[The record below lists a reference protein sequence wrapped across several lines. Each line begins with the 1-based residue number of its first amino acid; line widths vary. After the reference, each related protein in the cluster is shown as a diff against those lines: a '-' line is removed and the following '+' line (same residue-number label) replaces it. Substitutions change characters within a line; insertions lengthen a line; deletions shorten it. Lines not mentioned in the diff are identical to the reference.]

1 MSKIYEIAVQ
11 REITPLYLDIKKAV
25 DKGRAVRVEV
35 KSLASK
41 TTAQLGWYWGI
52 VLPRVQQGL
61 QEQGNE
67 LSLAEVN
74 AFLNDKFFFTEKTVS
89 WKAGKNEF
97 VQVIR
102 TPRSKSGASKDE
114 MSAFLDKVIR
124 WAAQDLG
131 VFIPS
136 PDEEPPF

>member
-74 AFLNDKFFFTEKTVS
+74 AFLNDKFFFTEKTVC
-89 WKAGKNEF
+89 WKTGQNEF

>member
-1 MSKIYEIAVQ
+1 MSKVYEIAVQ
-11 REITPLYLDIKKAV
+11 REITPLYLDIKRAV

-35 KSLASK
+35 KSVATK
-41 TTAQLGWYWGI
+41 TAAQLGWYWGV

-61 QEQGNE
+61 EEQGNE

-74 AFLNDKFFFTEKTVS
+74 AFLNDKFFFTQKTVC
-89 WKAGKNEF
+89 WKAGQNEF

-136 PDEEPPF
+136 PAEEPPF

>member
-89 WKAGKNEF
+89 WKTGKNEF

>member
-74 AFLNDKFFFTEKTVS
+74 AFLNDKFFFTEKTVC
-89 WKAGKNEF
+89 WKTGQNEF

-136 PDEEPPF
+136 TDEEPPF

>member
-1 MSKIYEIAVQ
+1 MAKTYEIACQ
-11 REITPLYLDIKKAV
+11 RELNGLYLDALAALK
-25 DKGRAVRVEV
+25 KGRALRAEI
-35 KSLASK
+35 KSLSSK
-41 TTAQLGWYWGI
+41 TTAQLGWYWGV

-61 QEQGNE
+61 EEQGNE

-74 AFLNDKFFFTEKTVS
+74 AFLNDKFFFTQKTVC
-89 WKAGKNEF
+89 WKAGGNEF
-97 VQVIR
+97 VQAVR

>member
-89 WKAGKNEF
+89 WKTGQNEF

>member
-89 WKAGKNEF
+89 WKAGQNEF

>member
-74 AFLNDKFFFTEKTVS
+74 AFLNDKFFFTEKTVC
-89 WKAGKNEF
+89 WKAGQNEF

>member
-1 MSKIYEIAVQ
+1 MSKVYEISVQ
-11 REITPLYLDIKKAV
+11 RELNPLYLDIKKAL

-35 KSLASK
+35 KSAASK
-41 TTAQLGWYWGI
+41 TQEQLGYYWSI

-61 QEQGNE
+61 EEQGNE

-74 AFLNDKFFFTEKTVS
+74 AFLNDKFFFTQKVIM
-89 WKAGKNEF
+89 WKRGNSEF
-97 VQVIR
+97 VQAVR

-124 WAAQDLG
+124 WAALDLG
-131 VFIPS
+131 TFIPS
-136 PDEEPPF
+136 PDEKPPF